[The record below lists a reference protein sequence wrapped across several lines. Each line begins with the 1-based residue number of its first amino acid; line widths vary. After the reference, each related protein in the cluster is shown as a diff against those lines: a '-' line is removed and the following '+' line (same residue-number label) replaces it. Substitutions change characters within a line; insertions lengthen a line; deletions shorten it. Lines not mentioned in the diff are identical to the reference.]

1 MPWPFL
7 VALAGIA
14 WLAYMGYLDHKAK
27 LAKQGGAGLE
37 EALREV
43 LGQLEEGEAERAN
56 LRTRVENLEA
66 IVTSERY
73 ELDREAQ
80 RALGAARPEAE
91 AGPRLALDVEAP
103 EAERDEARAAELAR
117 RARTGA

>member
-27 LAKQGGAGLE
+27 LGKQGGAE
-37 EALREV
+37 LRN
-43 LGQLEEGEAERAN
+43 LWARLSEAETERIE
-56 LRTRVENLEA
+56 LRRRVENLEA

-80 RALGAARPEAE
+80 QALRAAPPEAE
-91 AGPRLALDVEAP
+91 AGPRLALDDEAP
-103 EAERDEARAAELAR
+103 GAARDEARVA
-117 RARTGA
+117 

>member
-27 LAKQGGAGLE
+27 LAKQGAAGLGE
-37 EALREV
+37 SLREV
-43 LGQLEEGEAERAN
+43 LGELEAAEAERAR
-56 LRTRVENLEA
+56 LRQRVENLEA

-91 AGPRLALDVEAP
+91 AGPRLALDVEEP
-103 EAERDEARAAELAR
+103 EAERDQARAAELAR

>member
-27 LAKQGGAGLE
+27 LAKQGGAGLGDS
-37 EALREV
+37 LREV
-43 LGQLEEGEAERAN
+43 LGRLEAAEAERAR
-56 LRTRVENLEA
+56 LRQRVENLEA

-80 RALGAARPEAE
+80 QALRAARPAPE
-91 AGPRLALDVEAP
+91 AGPRLALDEEDVEA
-103 EAERDEARAAELAR
+103 DEARAAEIAR